1 MGLNYRVSDR
11 TGRWI
16 LATTVLAS
24 SMAFIDGSALNVA
37 LARIQDDLNAS
48 GVGLLWIVNAYLL
61 FLAAL
66 MLTGGALGD
75 RYGRK
80 RVFGYGI
87 SLFALASLASGL
99 SPSTEFLIAARAVQ
113 GVGGALMVPG
123 SLAIIAAS
131 FSPTDSG
138 KAIGI
143 WSSASTV
150 TTIGGPILG
159 GVLAGAGL
167 WRAVFFINL
176 PLAVLALYGLRHVPE
191 SRDERAP
198 DRLDYLGAALAVAGL
213 AGLTYGLITL
223 GDRGVKTGSDDA
235 DILGSLAAGVA
246 MLALLVVVE
255 RRSTHPMLR
264 LSLFESRTF
273 TGANAMTAFLY
284 GALGGAIF
292 FLPLNLIQVQGYDAS
307 VAGLT
312 MLPFSLLLAGLSP
325 LAGAFAD
332 RYGPRVPLT
341 VGPALVGLGFL
352 LLALPGLTGGPRD
365 YWTTYLPGILVMG
378 LGMGITVAP
387 LSNTVMTSVSSS
399 QAGTASG
406 LNNAVS
412 RLAGVLAT
420 AALGAVALA
429 SFSSALDTR
438 TAQID
443 MPPDARA
450 VLLAHTGD
458 LANTEPPGGLTPETR
473 NVVETA
479 IGNAFV
485 DAFKW
490 VFGIAAGLAWLSAIL
505 AASLIE
511 PGTLRGQSGPQAVP
525 SGPGDG

>member
-1 MGLNYRVSDR
+1 MELNYRVADR

-16 LATTVLAS
+16 LLTTVLAS

-37 LARIQDDLNAS
+37 LSELQIDLGAS
-48 GVGLLWIVNAYLL
+48 GAELLWIVNSYLL

-66 MLTGGALGD
+66 ILLGGALGD

-87 SLFALASLASGL
+87 GLFALASLAAGL
-99 SPSTEFLIAARAVQ
+99 APGTTWLIAARAVQ
-113 GVGGALMVPG
+113 GVGGAMMVPG

-131 FSPTDSG
+131 FSPSDSG

-176 PLAVLALYGLRHVPE
+176 PLAAIALYSLRHVPE
-191 SRDERAP
+191 SRDENAP
-198 DRLDYLGAALAVAGL
+198 ERLDYPGAALAVLGL
-213 AGLTYGLITL
+213 IGLTYGLITL
-223 GDRGVKTGSDDA
+223 GDRGLENARDDA
-235 DILGSLAAGVA
+235 GVLISLIAGV
-246 MLALLVVVE
+246 LALIVFVIVE

-264 LSLFESRTF
+264 LSLFQSRTF

-341 VGPALVGLGFL
+341 LGPAITGIGFL
-352 LLALPGLTGGPRD
+352 LLILPGVTGGPHD
-365 YWTTYLPGILVMG
+365 YWTTYLPGILGIG

-387 LSNTVMTSVSSS
+387 LSNTVMTAVSSS

-406 LNNAVS
+406 INNAVS
-412 RLAGVLAT
+412 RLAQVLAT
-420 AALGAVALA
+420 AALGALALGA
-429 SFSSALDTR
+429 FSSGLETR

-443 MPPDARA
+443 LPAQARET
-450 VLLAHTGD
+450 LLAHTSD
-458 LANTEPPGGLTPETR
+458 LANTEPPPGLAPETQQA
-473 NVVETA
+473 VEGA
-479 IGNAFV
+479 IQDAFV
-485 DAFKW
+485 EAFRW
-490 VFGIAAGLAWLSAIL
+490 VFGVAVALAWLSAL
-505 AASLIE
+505 CAATLIE
-511 PGTLRGQSGPQAVP
+511 PGRLRSQSEPQSARL
-525 SGPGDG
+525 GAGDD

>member
-11 TGRWI
+11 AGRWI
-16 LATTVLAS
+16 LLTTVLAS
-24 SMAFIDGSALNVA
+24 SMVFIDGTALNVA
-37 LARIQDDLNAS
+37 LAEIQDELHAT
-48 GVGLLWIVNAYLL
+48 GVELLWIVNAYLL

-66 MLTGGALGD
+66 MLIGGALGD

-87 SLFALASLASGL
+87 SLFALASFVSGL
-99 SPSTEFLIAARAVQ
+99 SPSTQFLIAARAVQ
-113 GVGGALMVPG
+113 GIGGALMVPG

-131 FSPTDSG
+131 FSSSDSG

-191 SRDERAP
+191 SRDENAP
-198 DRLDYLGAALAVAGL
+198 ERLDYPGAALAVLGL
-213 AGLTYGLITL
+213 AGLAYGLITL
-223 GDRGVKTGSDDA
+223 GDRGLKTAVRDA
-235 DILGSLAAGVA
+235 DVVASLVAGIAVLILFV
-246 MLALLVVVE
+246 MVE
-255 RRSTHPMLR
+255 RRSPAPMLR
-264 LSLFESRTF
+264 MSLFESRTF
-273 TGANAMTAFLY
+273 TGANVMTCFLY
-284 GALGGAIF
+284 GALGGALF

-307 VAGLT
+307 IAGFTL
-312 MLPFSLLLAGLSP
+312 LPFSLLLAGLSP

-332 RYGPRVPLT
+332 RYGPRLPLT

-352 LLALPGLTGGPRD
+352 LLTLPDMTGGPRD

-406 LNNAVS
+406 INNAVS

-420 AALGAVALA
+420 AILGAVALA
-429 SFSSALDTR
+429 SFSGALDTR
-438 TAQID
+438 TAAID
-443 MPPDARA
+443 MPPEARA
-450 VLLAHTGD
+450 VLLSQTGD
-458 LANTEPPGGLTPETR
+458 LANTDPPDGLAPDVR
-473 NVVETA
+473 DRVEMA
-479 IGNAFV
+479 IGGAFV
-485 DAFKW
+485 DAFKL
-490 VFGIAAGLAWLSAIL
+490 VFGIAAGLAWVSAVF
-505 AASLIE
+505 AAVIIE
-511 PGTLRGQSGPQAVP
+511 PKTLRGQSQPEAVP
-525 SGPGDG
+525 QGAGDD